1 MFAKLELPDSLNEHS
16 QAAHTCLES
25 PYLHFRRDMIMTL
38 HADPKKLPVAEP
50 SFLTLHELVKKAR
63 QKLNHDN
70 WDYIVGGTETETTV
84 RRNRLALDSIAFRP
98 RVLRDVSRIDA
109 SSQFLGHSL
118 RLPIILAPV
127 GGLENFTTGAGGTA
141 AKAAQEFGV
150 AHMLSSVCEPGLEAV
165 AQEAPEALLIFQ
177 LYVHGDADWV
187 DSMAERAIAAGY
199 KAFCLTVDT
208 ALYSRRER
216 DLAKRNIRRQSV
228 PGREYQAQLT
238 WSDVARL
245 KAKFSIPLILKG
257 IATAEDAEIA
267 LSHGVDTIYVSNHG
281 GRQLDHGRGAMDVL
295 PEIVAVVAGR
305 APVIVDGGFNRGSDI
320 VKALA
325 AGADLVGIGRMQCVG
340 LGADGQPGLV
350 RVLEILEQEVR
361 TCLGLL
367 GVNTWAELDRSYL
380 HAAPPVSD
388 PGPTLGAFPLLSLD
402 EKSFY

>member
-1 MFAKLELPDSLNEHS
+1 
-16 QAAHTCLES
+16 
-25 PYLHFRRDMIMTL
+25 MTL
-38 HADPKKLPVAEP
+38 HAGSRKLPITESP
-50 SFLTLHELVKKAR
+50 FLTLHELVKKAR

-98 RVLRDVSRIDA
+98 RVLRDVSHIDA
-109 SSQFLGHSL
+109 STQFLGRSL
-118 RLPIILAPV
+118 RLPIVLAPV
-127 GGLENFTTGAGGTA
+127 GGLENFTGEAGGAA

-165 AQEAPEALLIFQ
+165 AQEAPEALRIFQ

-187 DSMAERAIAAGY
+187 DAMAERAIAAGY
-199 KAFCLTVDT
+199 GAFCLTVDT

-216 DLAKRNIRRQSV
+216 DLAKRNIRRHNV
-228 PGREYQAQLT
+228 PGREFQAQLT

-245 KAKFSIPLILKG
+245 KAKFAIPLILKG
-257 IATAEDAEIA
+257 IATAEDAERSLA
-267 LSHGVDTIYVSNHG
+267 HGVDMIYVSNHG

-295 PEIVAVVAGR
+295 PEIVAAVAGR
-305 APVIVDGGFNRGSDI
+305 APVIVDGGFNRGADI

-340 LGADGQPGLV
+340 LAADGQPGLV
-350 RVLEILEQEVR
+350 RVLEILEQEIR

-367 GVNTWAELDRSYL
+367 GVNTWAELDRTYL

-388 PGPTLGAFPLLSLD
+388 MGATLGAFPLLSLD